1 VSRKSARIA
10 KMVEQF
16 GDEKLDPHYPGYF
29 DCFNRRL
36 FYKAHDVPAHH

>member
-29 DCFNRRL
+29 DYFNRRL
-36 FYKAHDVPAHH
+36 FYEAHDVPAHH